1 MKKLLFLVLALLL
14 LASCSFE
21 SKTMVLSS
29 DVGSEIYLIEKD
41 AGIVL
46 SFNEGFQTKLSSISG
61 LDREK
66 LLMDLF
72 PEAAVFKTVENEN
85 YKKRQELLYLLN
97 DATEADN
104 SLESFTENRK
114 VLKDSKLIAEL
125 DAMTDGFD
133 SALLDATEKACGKY
147 RVYNVDRI
155 FHGEYD
161 YEGAKSFLNDWIDS
175 IKR

>member
-21 SKTMVLSS
+21 SKTLGLSS

-46 SFNEGFQTKLSSISG
+46 SFNEGFQAKLSSISG

-72 PEAAVFKTVENEN
+72 PEAAVFKTVESEN

-97 DATEADN
+97 DET
-104 SLESFTENRK
+104 
-114 VLKDSKLIAEL
+114 
-125 DAMTDGFD
+125 
-133 SALLDATEKACGKY
+133 
-147 RVYNVDRI
+147 
-155 FHGEYD
+155 
-161 YEGAKSFLNDWIDS
+161 
-175 IKR
+175 